1 MVKEKCPSMKTYL
14 PGLLKDTNIV
24 SDEKN
29 VGLLES
35 F

>member
-1 MVKEKCPSMKTYL
+1 MVKEKCPQMKTYL
-14 PGLLKDTNIV
+14 PGLLKDSNTV

-29 VGLLES
+29 VALLES